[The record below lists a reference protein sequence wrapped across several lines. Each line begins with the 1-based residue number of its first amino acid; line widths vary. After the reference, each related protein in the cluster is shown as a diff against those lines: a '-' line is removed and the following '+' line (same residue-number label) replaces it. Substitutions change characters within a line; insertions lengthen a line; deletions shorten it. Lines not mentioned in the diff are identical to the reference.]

1 VLAVQRRLPSEVF
14 AAAAGQQLQ
23 TGGKAELSTC
33 KLEQGSKGWEI
44 SNQWR
49 PHQPQWQLGM
59 VGGNGHKG
67 LWRRTRAMGSFWR
80 RSYGHRQAS
89 LRYTL
94 DSTDGI
100 VLYHDSCH
108 DQVVRRVLRVHHGTK
123 APPGGARGAP
133 RVQGG
138 AFVSRSALQLGAICV
153 ISGGNAG
160 RVQASG
166 VRGGA

>member
-1 VLAVQRRLPSEVF
+1 
-14 AAAAGQQLQ
+14 
-23 TGGKAELSTC
+23 LSTC

-100 VLYHDSCH
+100 VLYHDKFPHCGKKGMLPCSIILH
-108 DQVVRRVLRVHHGTK
+108 VYHTKWLLYTSEQKQWHHVVL
-123 APPGGARGAP
+123 
-133 RVQGG
+133 
-138 AFVSRSALQLGAICV
+138 LM
-153 ISGGNAG
+153 
-160 RVQASG
+160 
-166 VRGGA
+166 